1 MENSEL
7 YNIVDYI
14 LNKAGEKELEVVKE
28 ALKRRIENK
37 NHSPMGIDINR
48 MAHDAGSSLGRQVA
62 SSKDYIRDTV
72 KDFVV
77 RTIKQ
82 QAPEISERDLDV
94 LIDQWVP
101 APGKTGKKAEG
112 KQLPSDVII
121 KMIDQILRF
130 SSGEMPLSEQAELNS
145 SMPDWQENYWKHFP
159 DKIRGL
165 ITLYLKGKIDS
176 GTCWD
181 EIKKEL
187 YSE

>member
-1 MENSEL
+1 MEDREL

-14 LNKAGEKELEVVKE
+14 LNKAGDRELEVIKE
-28 ALKRRIENK
+28 ALRRRIENK
-37 NHSPMGIDINR
+37 SHSPMGIDINR
-48 MAHDAGSSLGRQVA
+48 IAHDAGRDLGKQVA
-62 SSKDYIRDTV
+62 SSKKMISDTV

-77 RTIKQ
+77 KTIRQ
-82 QAPEISERDLDV
+82 EAPGISDHDLGV
-94 LIDQWVP
+94 LLDQWVP
-101 APGKTGKKAEG
+101 DPERAKKRGGAE
-112 KQLPSDVII
+112 KLPNDVVI

-130 SSGEMPLSEQAELNS
+130 SSGEMSVTEQAELNR
-145 SMPDWQENYWKHFP
+145 SMPDWQENYWRHFP
-159 DKIRGL
+159 DRIRGL

>member
-14 LNKAGEKELEVVKE
+14 LNKAGDRELEVIKE
-28 ALKRRIENK
+28 ALRRRIENRSR
-37 NHSPMGIDINR
+37 SPMGIDISR
-48 MAHDAGSSLGRQVA
+48 MAHDAGSSLAEQVA

-72 KDFVV
+72 KDFVI

-82 QAPEISERDLDV
+82 EAPGISDRDLNV
-94 LIDQWVP
+94 LLDQWVP
-101 APGKTGKKAEG
+101 DPEKAEKNDTG
-112 KQLPSDVII
+112 AQLPSDVII

-130 SSGEMPLSEQAELNS
+130 SSGEMSVSEQAELNK